1 MLRLVEQRELYEDLP
16 DHVRD
21 RITRIP
27 VSQDN
32 IRPNLIGLAALEI
45 QEEDPIDGNDVEF
58 PFVADLVLARY
69 RPTNIIKSS
78 LINIRLVAIL
88 HFHDEN
94 TPVPVL
100 ATKVENGGPAVCRL
114 RRKLAVHIL
123 QIFDMTLAV
132 EQVVQQINQQYFAVF
147 LTEKDL
153 ETPVHEWTDKY
164 AFFHNYGFY
173 CSQGKFSENHEI
185 SQ

>member
-45 QEEDPIDGNDVEF
+45 QEEDPVDGNDVEF

-69 RPTNIIKSS
+69 RPTNIVKSS

-88 HFHDEN
+88 HFHDEYA
-94 TPVPVL
+94 TVPVP

-114 RRKLAVHIL
+114 RGKLAVHIL
-123 QIFDMTLAV
+123 QILDVAFAV
-132 EQVVQQINQQYFAVF
+132 EKVVQQINQQHLAVL

-153 ETPVHEWTDKY
+153 ESPVHEGTDKY

-173 CSQGKFSENHEI
+173 CSLGKSSEKMPI
-185 SQ
+185 L